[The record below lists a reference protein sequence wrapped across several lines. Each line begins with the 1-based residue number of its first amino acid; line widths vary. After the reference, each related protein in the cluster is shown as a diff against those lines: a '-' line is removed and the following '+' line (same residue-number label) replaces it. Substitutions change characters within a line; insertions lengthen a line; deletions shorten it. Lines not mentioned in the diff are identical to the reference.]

1 MVFERE
7 RGRQTDMQ
15 STIYISLLLKRERER
30 SRVYI
35 SLFIEIVFEISRV
48 GEREADSKRHAIKYL
63 YFTFY

>member
-1 MVFERE
+1 
-7 RGRQTDMQ
+7 MQ
-15 STIYISLLLKRERER
+15 STIYISLLLKREKEREKERERER

>member
-1 MVFERE
+1 
-7 RGRQTDMQ
+7 MQ